1 MGGGTGMSIAP
12 EERLDMEQALA
23 ILRTSLRREREKRKA
38 WQAYALVLE
47 QQMRREGWTCED
59 LDDLPTGKPE

>member
-1 MGGGTGMSIAP
+1 MSIAP

-23 ILRTSLRREREKRKA
+23 ILHTSLRREREKRRA

>member
-1 MGGGTGMSIAP
+1 MNMTP
-12 EERLDMEQALA
+12 DERQNTKQALT
-23 ILRTSLRREREKRKA
+23 ILRDNLLLEREKRRE

-59 LDDLPTGKPE
+59 LDDLPIHKPE

>member
-1 MGGGTGMSIAP
+1 MNMTP
-12 EERLDMEQALA
+12 DERIHTDQALV
-23 ILRTSLRREREKRKA
+23 ILRANLHLEQERRRE

-59 LDDLPTGKPE
+59 LDDLPIGKPE

>member
-1 MGGGTGMSIAP
+1 MSIAP
-12 EERLDMEQALA
+12 EERLDMQQALA
-23 ILRTSLRREREKRKA
+23 ILHTSLRREREKRRA

>member
-1 MGGGTGMSIAP
+1 MSMTP
-12 EERLDMEQALA
+12 DERIHTDQALV
-23 ILRTSLRREREKRKA
+23 ILRANLHLEREKRRE

-59 LDDLPTGKPE
+59 LDDLPIHKPE